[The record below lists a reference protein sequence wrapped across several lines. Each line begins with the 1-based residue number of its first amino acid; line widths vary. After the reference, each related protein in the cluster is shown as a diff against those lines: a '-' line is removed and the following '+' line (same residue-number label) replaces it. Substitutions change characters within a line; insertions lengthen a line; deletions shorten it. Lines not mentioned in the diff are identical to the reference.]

1 MSTTKNILVA
11 PLNWGLGH
19 STRCIP
25 IVNKLIEFGF
35 NPVLASDGDA
45 LELLKKEFPNLT
57 AVELPS
63 YKIKYAK
70 KGSFFKWKIALN
82 APKMLKA
89 VKDEKKITKKI
100 IEEHKIDGI
109 ISDNRF
115 GVVSKKIPSV
125 FITHQLN
132 VLSGTT
138 TYFTSVIHRNW
149 IKKFNECWVPDLKK
163 KLNLSGKLGHLKKT
177 KLKIKYLGILSRLE
191 KKDTEQIYDLAIIL
205 SGPEPQRTMFEEI
218 VTEQLSKYKGNAIFI
233 KGKIDPE
240 QKSETVENVT
250 FYNFMNGSELEQII
264 NQSKAVLS
272 RSGYTTLM
280 DLVKLQK
287 KAFFVPT
294 PGQTE
299 QEYLA
304 KRLKKKGIAP
314 YVSQEKFKIEMLSEI
329 ELYKGFEDYLS
340 ADPNW
345 EYLFRIFKGKR

>member
-1 MSTTKNILVA
+1 MA

-19 STRCIP
+19 STRCVP

-63 YKIKYAK
+63 YQIKYAK
-70 KGSFFKWKIALN
+70 KGKFFKWKIALN

-89 VKDEKKITKKI
+89 VQTEKKITEKI
-100 IEEHKIDGI
+100 IKEYDINGI

-138 TYFTSVIHRNW
+138 TYFTSVIHQNW
-149 IKKFNECWVPDLKK
+149 IKKFKECWVPDVKK
-163 KLNLSGKLGHLKKT
+163 KPNLSGKLGHLKKT
-177 KLKIKYLGILSRLE
+177 KLKIKYLGVLSRFE
-191 KKDTEQIYDLAIIL
+191 KKNSEEIYDLAVIL

-218 VTEQLSKYKGNAIFI
+218 ITQQLSRYNGNVIFV
-233 KGKIDPE
+233 KGKIEPE
-240 QKSETVENVT
+240 QKSETAGNVT
-250 FYNFMNGSELEQII
+250 SYNFMNGSELEQAI
-264 NQSKAVLS
+264 NQSKMVLS

-304 KRLKKKGIAP
+304 KRLKKQGIAP
-314 YVSQEKFKIEMLSEI
+314 YAIQEKFNIEMLNESG
-329 ELYKGFEDYLS
+329 LYKGFEDLS
-340 ADPNW
+340 SKPNW
-345 EYLFRIFKGKR
+345 EYLFRVFTGER

>member
-1 MSTTKNILVA
+1 LTTTKNILVA

-19 STRCIP
+19 STRCVP

-63 YKIKYAK
+63 YQIKYAK
-70 KGSFFKWKIALN
+70 KGKFFKWKIALN
-82 APKMLKA
+82 TPKMLKA
-89 VKDEKKITKKI
+89 VQDEKKITKKI
-100 IEEHKIDGI
+100 IKEYHINGI

-149 IKKFNECWVPDLKK
+149 IKKFKECWVPDVKK
-163 KLNLSGKLGHLKKT
+163 KPNLSGKLGHLKKT
-177 KLKIKYLGILSRLE
+177 KLKIKYLGVLSRFE
-191 KKDTEQIYDLAIIL
+191 KKNSDEIYDLAVIL

-218 VTEQLSKYKGNAIFI
+218 ITEQLSGYNGNVIFV
-233 KGKIDPE
+233 KGKIEPE
-240 QKSETVENVT
+240 QKSETIRNVT
-250 FYNFMNGSELEQII
+250 SYNFMNGSELEQAI
-264 NQSKAVLS
+264 NQSKKVLS

-304 KRLKKKGIAP
+304 KRLKKQGIAP
-314 YVSQEKFKIEMLSEI
+314 YATQDEFKIEMLNES
-329 ELYKGFEDYLS
+329 ELYKGFEDLS
-340 ADPNW
+340 SKPNW
-345 EYLFRIFKGKR
+345 EYLFRVFTGER

>member
-1 MSTTKNILVA
+1 MTTTKNILVA

-19 STRCIP
+19 STRCVP

-63 YKIKYAK
+63 YQIKYAK
-70 KGSFFKWKIALN
+70 KGKFFKWKIALN
-82 APKMLKA
+82 TPKMLKA
-89 VKDEKKITKKI
+89 VQDEKKITKKI
-100 IEEHKIDGI
+100 IKEYHINGI

-149 IKKFNECWVPDLKK
+149 IKKFKECWVPDVKK
-163 KLNLSGKLGHLKKT
+163 KPNLSGKLGHLKKT
-177 KLKIKYLGILSRLE
+177 KLKIKYLGVLSRFE
-191 KKDTEQIYDLAIIL
+191 KKNSDEIYDLAVIL

-218 VTEQLSKYKGNAIFI
+218 ITEQLSGYNGNVIFV
-233 KGKIDPE
+233 KGKIEPE
-240 QKSETVENVT
+240 QKSETIRNVT
-250 FYNFMNGSELEQII
+250 SYNFMNGSELEQAI
-264 NQSKAVLS
+264 NQSKKVLS

-304 KRLKKKGIAP
+304 KRLKKQGIAP
-314 YVSQEKFKIEMLSEI
+314 YATQDEFKIEMLNES
-329 ELYKGFEDYLS
+329 ELYKGFEDLS
-340 ADPNW
+340 SKPNW
-345 EYLFRIFKGKR
+345 EYLFRVFTGER

>member
-1 MSTTKNILVA
+1 MVA

-25 IVNKLIEFGF
+25 IINKLIESGF

-45 LELLKKEFPNLT
+45 LGLLKKEFPSLT

-63 YKIKYAK
+63 YQIKYAA

-89 VKDEKKITKKI
+89 VKDEKKLTKKI
-100 IEEHKIDGI
+100 IEEHQIDGI

-115 GVVSKKIPSV
+115 GVVSKKVPSV

-149 IKKFNECWVPDLKK
+149 IKKFRECWVPDIKK
-163 KLNLSGKLGHLKKT
+163 KPNLSGKLGHLKKT
-177 KLKIKYLGILSRLE
+177 KLKIKYLGVLSRFE
-191 KKDTEQIYDLAIIL
+191 KKNIEEIYDLAIIL

-218 VTEQLSKYKGNAIFI
+218 VTRQLSEYNGNVIFV
-233 KGKIDPE
+233 KGKIEPE
-240 QKSETVENVT
+240 QKSETAGTVT
-250 FYNFMNGSELEQII
+250 SYNFMTGSELEQAI
-264 NQSKAVLS
+264 NQSKVVLS

-304 KRLKKKGIAP
+304 KRLKKQGIVP
-314 YVSQEKFKIEMLSEI
+314 YSTQEKFKIEMLNGV
-329 ELYKGFEDYLS
+329 ELYKGFEDLS
-340 ADPNW
+340 STEPNW
-345 EYLFRIFKGKR
+345 EYLFRIFTKER